1 MRKTQWYAVLYTL
14 MLAVPFTVIAL
25 CALIY
30 LTDYTAGPAGAIT
43 SFVDWD
49 QVAVQGSARWP
60 ELAGM
65 VAGQLAILGILL
77 IARRD
82 RQHDNDSLVD
92 IAERTRALAARPLL
106 GYKPPPSRS

>member
-1 MRKTQWYAVLYTL
+1 MHKTHWLAVIYTL
-14 MLAVPFTVIAL
+14 ALALPFAVMAV

-43 SFVDWD
+43 SVVDWD

-65 VAGQLAILGILL
+65 VVGQLAILGILL
-77 IARRD
+77 IAHRD
-82 RQHDNDSLVD
+82 RQHDDDSLVD
-92 IAERTRALAARPLL
+92 MAKRTRAIANRPLL
-106 GYKPPPSRS
+106 GYKPPPSR